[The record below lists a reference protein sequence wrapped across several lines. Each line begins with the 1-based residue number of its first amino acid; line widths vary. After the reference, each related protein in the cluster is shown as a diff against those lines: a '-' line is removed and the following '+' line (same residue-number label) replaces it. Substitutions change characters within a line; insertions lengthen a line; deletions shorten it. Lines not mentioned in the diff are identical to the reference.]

1 MTAETLLSTTI
12 LPLRT
17 SDTGEDALAMM
28 NDFLVR
34 HLPVVNNE
42 QLLGLLSEED
52 ILNADVEEPVGS
64 YSLSIPSTSVQLTD
78 HIYEV
83 MRLLA
88 DYQLTVIPVVDIDG
102 NYAGLITLEDLLRY
116 FATSSS
122 FQDPGS
128 IVVLEMGRHDYS
140 LVTIARIVESENAAI
155 LSSFITSYGESTR
168 IDVTIKINRMQ
179 IGGILAGFE
188 RFNLH
193 VKASFN
199 EQVYFDTLKERYDSL
214 INYLNV

>member
-17 SDTGEDALAMM
+17 SDTGEDALGMM
-28 NDFLVR
+28 NDFYVR

-52 ILNADVEEPVGS
+52 VLNADVEEPVGS
-64 YSLSIPSTSVQLTD
+64 YSLSLPTASVLLTD
-78 HIYEV
+78 HVYEV

-88 DYQLTVIPVVDIDG
+88 DYQLTIIPVVDTDG
-102 NYAGLITLEDLLRY
+102 NYAGLVTLEDLIRY

-140 LVTIARIVESENAAI
+140 LATIARIVESDNAAI
-155 LSSFITSYGESTR
+155 LSSFITNFSDSTR
-168 IDVTIKINRMQ
+168 IDVTLKINRMQ
-179 IGGILAGFE
+179 IGTILATFE
-188 RFNLH
+188 RFNIQ

>member
-102 NYAGLITLEDLLRY
+102 NYAGT
-116 FATSSS
+116 ATFTMTGGTNEPKPRS
-122 FQDPGS
+122 
-128 IVVLEMGRHDYS
+128 GRPA
-140 LVTIARIVESENAAI
+140 V
-155 LSSFITSYGESTR
+155 
-168 IDVTIKINRMQ
+168 
-179 IGGILAGFE
+179 
-188 RFNLH
+188 
-193 VKASFN
+193 
-199 EQVYFDTLKERYDSL
+199 
-214 INYLNV
+214 